1 MGPWEAYLTLITPVA
16 VSLAVASGIAFG
28 SVIRSLRPGA
38 DAHGTTYLAVVLGIT
53 WYIPQA
59 VSLIV
64 DGGTP
69 WATLGRMTVFLLGF
83 VVPMW
88 LVLRWRKS

>member
-1 MGPWEAYLTLITPVA
+1 MSVLDAYLQLITPTA
-16 VSLAVASGIAFG
+16 VVLAIASGIAFG

-38 DAHGTTYLAVVLGIT
+38 DAHDTTYLAVVLGIT
-53 WYIPQA
+53 WYTPQA

-69 WATLGRMTVFLLGF
+69 WATLGRMTVFLLVF
-83 VVPMW
+83 VVPMSI
-88 LVLRWRKS
+88 VLRWRKS